1 MNPLRK
7 LLSTSENV
15 WQSYKSFM
23 ESSLAG
29 QQAGTIK
36 DITYWQRQLFTN
48 CLLYSLPI
56 SLIAVIPSA
65 IIAYNQGQMFV
76 AAINIV
82 TISSVTLVSFSKHL
96 TLVQKKAF
104 VMCLLTLIA
113 IIVTALMGSFGI
125 GAIYLMAVSVFVS
138 LLFPTWV
145 AYCSVATNFLIYTV
159 FSIIIYFRLFNSL
172 LITRYTIDIWV
183 AYALNFT
190 FLNVMIVLQIRH
202 IINGMEDTIHEEARL
217 LIKLEEELVEKN
229 ERNLRLK
236 ESAEHYKSF
245 FFLNPSPMWIFD
257 PHTLRFLQVNN
268 AAVAK
273 YGYTQDEFMTMSI
286 KQIRVQENVDDITT
300 DLDDVLNTNVFFQ
313 NRTQHRRKNGES
325 FHAEVRCG
333 PITFQGKKVLLAIAW
348 NITKQ
353 IEHAQA
359 IEKQNEKLKEIAFMQ
374 SHIIR
379 APLARIMGLTNLI
392 TQEIPQD
399 CDKRLFEYLNIS
411 VEELDN
417 VIKNIVDH
425 TSEITP

>member
-1 MNPLRK
+1 MNYLRK
-7 LLSTSENV
+7 LPSTAKNT
-15 WQSYKSFM
+15 WQIYKSFM
-23 ESSLAG
+23 ESSLDG
-29 QQAGTIK
+29 QQPSTIK

-65 IIAYNQGQMFV
+65 IIAYKQGQMYIV
-76 AAINIV
+76 AI
-82 TISSVTLVSFSKHL
+82 TIISIFSVTVVSFSKFL

-104 VMCLLTLIA
+104 VMCLLTLIGIA
-113 IIVTALMGSFGI
+113 VTVLKGSFGI
-125 GAIYLMAVSVFVS
+125 GAIYLMAVSVFIS
-138 LLFPTWV
+138 LLFPTWI
-145 AYCSVATNFLIYTV
+145 AYCSVAINFLIYTA

-172 LITRYTIDIWV
+172 LITQYTIDTWV
-183 AYALNFT
+183 SYALNFT
-190 FLNVMIVLQIRH
+190 FLNVMMVLQIRH

-217 LIKLEEELVEKN
+217 LMKLEEELIEKN

-257 PHTLRFLQVNN
+257 PHTLRFLQVND
-268 AAVAK
+268 AAVTK
-273 YGYTQDEFMTMSI
+273 YGYTQEEFMTMSI
-286 KQIRVQENVDDITT
+286 KQIRVQEDVDDIIT

-313 NRTQHRRKNGES
+313 NRTQHRRKNGTS

-333 PITFQGKKVLLAIAW
+333 PITFQGKKALLAIAW

-359 IEKQNEKLKEIAFMQ
+359 IEKQNEKLREIAFMQ
-374 SHIIR
+374 SHVIR
-379 APLARIMGLTNLI
+379 APLARIMGLSNLI
-392 TQEIPQD
+392 NQEIPEN
-399 CDKRLFEYLNIS
+399 CDKQLFEYFNVS

-417 VIKNIVDH
+417 VIRNIVDH
-425 TSEITP
+425 TGEIIP